1 MWQLAYSEFYFTD
14 VPWPDFTKEE
24 LVKAIEE
31 YNHRHRRFGGVEERK
46 VYVQNK
52 TVKRNPF
59 DDHCACDSDQSGDL
73 LFFVLLIISL
83 IGMTEL
89 YKVFGIE
96 KKPPGA
102 LGYIAAIVYYGLLY
116 FEQQLPGDK
125 MTWFMMLFMAFLIC
139 EMATLVF
146 AYPKYN
152 TQQIFAAFFGLFY
165 VTVMLSYIY
174 QTRLLEGGIFTVWLV
189 FVCSWGCDT
198 CAYCVGMLIGKHK
211 MAPVLSPKKS
221 IEGGIGGILGAALI
235 GVLYA
240 LAINHWGGAE
250 SEVFTYAVIGAVGGA
265 ISQIGDLAASAIK
278 RYHNIKD
285 YGRLIPGHG
294 GILDRFDSVIF
305 TAPIIYYLAILL

>member
-1 MWQLAYSEFYFTD
+1 MFKTRLLSGIL
-14 VPWPDFTKEE
+14 
-24 LVKAIEE
+24 LVIIALITVIT
-31 YNHRHRRFGGVEERK
+31 GG
-46 VYVQNK
+46 N
-52 TVKRNPF
+52 
-59 DDHCACDSDQSGDL
+59 L
-73 LFFVLLIISL
+73 LFLVLLAVSL

-96 KKPPGA
+96 KKPPGIIGYLFA
-102 LGYIAAIVYYGLLY
+102 LLYYGLLY
-116 FEQQLPGDK
+116 FEPLLPGESLN
-125 MTWFMMLFMAFLIC
+125 WFMMSFMAFLIC
-139 EMATLVF
+139 QMAVLVF
-146 AYPKYN
+146 AYPRYN
-152 TQQIFAAFFGLFY
+152 TQQIMAAFFGMFY
-165 VTVMLSYIY
+165 VAVMLSYIY
-174 QTRLLEGGIFTVWLV
+174 QIRILPGGIFTVWLV

-211 MAPVLSPKKS
+211 MAPILSPKKS
-221 IEGGIGGILGAALI
+221 VEGGIGGILGAALI

-250 SEVFTYAVIGAVGGA
+250 ASVLTYAIIGAAGGA

-285 YGRLIPGHG
+285 YGKLIPGHG